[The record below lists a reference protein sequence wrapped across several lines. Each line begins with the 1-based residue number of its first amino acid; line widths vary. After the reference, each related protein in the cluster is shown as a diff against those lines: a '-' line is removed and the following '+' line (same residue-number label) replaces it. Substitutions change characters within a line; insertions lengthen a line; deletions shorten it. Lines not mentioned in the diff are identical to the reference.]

1 MEGTYLTSGDL
12 AMWDTAR
19 YGRSGNCGCGCN
31 DGYYHHGRGMAAT
44 GIGLGA
50 GLGGAALIGALVIG
64 WGVNQAS
71 KARARGAENTAAAQ
85 SKTMELIAATVNREA
100 NRQDGI
106 SIDVNQTLR
115 NLTGAM
121 AQGGS
126 ANALATAEALALLNN
141 NNATG
146 LNSAVGGCN
155 YLRVARVSGSR
166 LCGCDTCGE

>member
-71 KARARGAENTAAAQ
+71 KARAQ
-85 SKTMELIAATVNREA
+85 KILLPH
-100 NRQDGI
+100 
-106 SIDVNQTLR
+106 NQK
-115 NLTGAM
+115 
-121 AQGGS
+121 QWS
-126 ANALATAEALALLNN
+126 
-141 NNATG
+141 
-146 LNSAVGGCN
+146 
-155 YLRVARVSGSR
+155 
-166 LCGCDTCGE
+166 